1 MECLIIC
8 MMVFLILRQT
18 ECLLLFFFNLK
29 KPKGKQ
35 VNKQYGSKFNI
46 EIKLE
51 IFWDISLLRNEKSLI
66 LMD

>member
-1 MECLIIC
+1 MFDYMHDGISH
-8 MMVFLILRQT
+8 LRQT

-51 IFWDISLLRNEKSLI
+51 NFFWIHLY
-66 LMD
+66 